1 MLCTPIY
8 VIYITDMLFSS
19 CDTYLSFN
27 NIQFFHFFLMTV
39 VYMMGAIY
47 STKIFGNFGSKLNG
61 SLRSN
66 RKSFEKTGPP
76 FEVGHFSRSDW
87 SEFWLNGSHPISP
100 YKALMSKIAK
110 SYPLFHLDLR
120 GRKLICTVNMTI
132 WSVKYCGPE
141 RRFEFKTAVLL
152 FHFFFLR
159 NSLVNI

>member
-1 MLCTPIY
+1 
-8 VIYITDMLFSS
+8 MLFSS
-19 CDTYLSFN
+19 CDMYRYLYFN

-39 VYMMGAIY
+39 VYTMGTIY
-47 STKIFGNFGSKLNG
+47 SIKISGNFASKLNG

-76 FEVGHFSRSDW
+76 FEVGHFSRSDR
-87 SEFWLNGSHPISP
+87 SEFWLNGSRPVSP

-120 GRKLICTVNMTI
+120 GRKLICTINLTL

-141 RRFEFKTAVLL
+141 RL
-152 FHFFFLR
+152 FATKSLRQLSCFFIFFAKFSCERLTR
-159 NSLVNI
+159 VN